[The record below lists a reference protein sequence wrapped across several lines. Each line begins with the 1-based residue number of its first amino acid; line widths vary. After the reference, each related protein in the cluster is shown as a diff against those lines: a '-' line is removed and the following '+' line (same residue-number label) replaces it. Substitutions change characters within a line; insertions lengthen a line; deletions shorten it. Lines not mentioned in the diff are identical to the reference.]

1 MIFYDWIAG
10 KGIVT
15 STKNK
20 TVYTNGRPPW
30 YSISA
35 SEGDKNNCYVIG
47 ITGGSA
53 SGKTSVA
60 KKIIEG
66 IDIPWVV
73 LLSMDS
79 FYKGI
84 STQEDKEAAKRGD
97 YNFDC
102 PAGKNNL
109 YLKNRAVEKIVKKPL
124 NLTHDL

>member
-1 MIFYDWIAG
+1 MLRRTFIAL
-10 KGIVT
+10 
-15 STKNK
+15 
-20 TVYTNGRPPW
+20 
-30 YSISA
+30 
-35 SEGDKNNCYVIG
+35 
-47 ITGGSA
+47 GGSA

-84 STQEDKEAAKRGD
+84 STVEDKAAAKRGD

-102 PAGKNNL
+102 PNGSIENKDFL
-109 YLKNRAVEKIVKKPL
+109 PICSFRLGPHGRGVEP
-124 NLTHDL
+124 N

>member
-1 MIFYDWIAG
+1 MPKSYSLYDIGFEYSKFYSNLFCNIE
-10 KGIVT
+10 K
-15 STKNK
+15 
-20 TVYTNGRPPW
+20 
-30 YSISA
+30 
-35 SEGDKNNCYVIG
+35 EGCYVIG

-84 STQEDKEAAKRGD
+84 STEGKSFHKNDIFKTE
-97 YNFDC
+97 NF
-102 PAGKNNL
+102 
-109 YLKNRAVEKIVKKPL
+109 YFL
-124 NLTHDL
+124 NSLSPILGLIIL

>member
-1 MIFYDWIAG
+1 MINIAFEYSKFYSNLFCNFE
-10 KGIVT
+10 K
-15 STKNK
+15 
-20 TVYTNGRPPW
+20 
-30 YSISA
+30 
-35 SEGDKNNCYVIG
+35 EGCYVIG

-84 STQEDKEAAKRGD
+84 STE
-97 YNFDC
+97 
-102 PAGKNNL
+102 GKSF
-109 YLKNRAVEKIVKKPL
+109 
-124 NLTHDL
+124 

>member
-1 MIFYDWIAG
+1 ME
-10 KGIVT
+10 K
-15 STKNK
+15 
-20 TVYTNGRPPW
+20 
-30 YSISA
+30 
-35 SEGDKNNCYVIG
+35 EGCYVIG

-84 STQEDKEAAKRGD
+84 STEGKLKRH
-97 YNFDC
+97 FFIFRE
-102 PAGKNNL
+102 NL
-109 YLKNRAVEKIVKKPL
+109 EFLKNKNMKKF
-124 NLTHDL
+124 

>member
-1 MIFYDWIAG
+1 M
-10 KGIVT
+10 
-15 STKNK
+15 S
-20 TVYTNGRPPW
+20 
-30 YSISA
+30 S
-35 SEGDKNNCYVIG
+35 
-47 ITGGSA
+47 GGSA

-84 STQEDKEAAKRGD
+84 STAEDKAAAKRGD

-102 PAGKNNL
+102 PNGST
-109 YLKNRAVEKIVKKPL
+109 KNRVSLPICSFRLGPNGRSA
-124 NLTHDL
+124 

>member
-1 MIFYDWIAG
+1 MTHIAYKALYMAHIAFIVYIASKLYYSKFYPNSFCNIE
-10 KGIVT
+10 K
-15 STKNK
+15 
-20 TVYTNGRPPW
+20 
-30 YSISA
+30 
-35 SEGDKNNCYVIG
+35 EGCYVIG

-84 STQEDKEAAKRGD
+84 STEGKIKSHFLYFEKKIEFMKNKNTK
-97 YNFDC
+97 NFQRI
-102 PAGKNNL
+102 K
-109 YLKNRAVEKIVKKPL
+109 
-124 NLTHDL
+124 

>member
-1 MIFYDWIAG
+1 ME
-10 KGIVT
+10 K
-15 STKNK
+15 
-20 TVYTNGRPPW
+20 
-30 YSISA
+30 
-35 SEGDKNNCYVIG
+35 EGCYVIG

-84 STQEDKEAAKRGD
+84 STEGKLKSHFLYFKKKSNSWKIKIWKNFRG
-97 YNFDC
+97 
-102 PAGKNNL
+102 
-109 YLKNRAVEKIVKKPL
+109 
-124 NLTHDL
+124 

>member
-1 MIFYDWIAG
+1 MTHIAY
-10 KGIVT
+10 KALYMAHIAFIVYIA
-15 STKNK
+15 SKL
-20 TVYTNGRPPW
+20 W
-30 YSISA
+30 YSIFYPNSFCNIEK
-35 SEGDKNNCYVIG
+35 EGCYVIG

-84 STQEDKEAAKRGD
+84 STE
-97 YNFDC
+97 
-102 PAGKNNL
+102 GKIKSHFL
-109 YLKNRAVEKIVKKPL
+109 YFEKKL
-124 NLTHDL
+124 NS

>member
-1 MIFYDWIAG
+1 MIFCEWTAN

-35 SEGDKNNCYVIG
+35 SDGDKNNCYVIG

-109 YLKNRAVEKIVKKPL
+109 
-124 NLTHDL
+124 

>member
-1 MIFYDWIAG
+1 M
-10 KGIVT
+10 
-15 STKNK
+15 
-20 TVYTNGRPPW
+20 
-30 YSISA
+30 
-35 SEGDKNNCYVIG
+35 
-47 ITGGSA
+47 
-53 SGKTSVA
+53 A

>member
-1 MIFYDWIAG
+1 M
-10 KGIVT
+10 
-15 STKNK
+15 
-20 TVYTNGRPPW
+20 
-30 YSISA
+30 A
-35 SEGDKNNCYVIG
+35 S
-47 ITGGSA
+47 GGSA

-84 STQEDKEAAKRGD
+84 STAEDKAAAKRGD

-102 PAGKNNL
+102 PNGNTKDMNLLPICSFRLGPNGRSAKPNQSREISRSATLLFCPAQKNSGHVHTVL
-109 YLKNRAVEKIVKKPL
+109 WSGRCYF
-124 NLTHDL
+124 

>member
-1 MIFYDWIAG
+1 M
-10 KGIVT
+10 
-15 STKNK
+15 
-20 TVYTNGRPPW
+20 
-30 YSISA
+30 
-35 SEGDKNNCYVIG
+35 
-47 ITGGSA
+47 
-53 SGKTSVA
+53 A

-109 YLKNRAVEKIVKKPL
+109 YFTLP
-124 NLTHDL
+124 

>member
-1 MIFYDWIAG
+1 MAHNLW
-10 KGIVT
+10 
-15 STKNK
+15 
-20 TVYTNGRPPW
+20 
-30 YSISA
+30 SIRIEILNPNLFCNIKK
-35 SEGDKNNCYVIG
+35 EGCYVIG

-84 STQEDKEAAKRGD
+84 STE
-97 YNFDC
+97 
-102 PAGKNNL
+102 GKSFIL
-109 YLKNRAVEKIVKKPL
+109 
-124 NLTHDL
+124 